1 MKWIANFAAAAAVA
15 VVAAAAAVA
24 PSAPVRLGDNG
35 VELVIIE
42 HASLVLRTATASIWV
57 DPVGVAADYEG
68 ESTGGAR
75 ARVEPKR
82 VEGRARAGRV
92 RTRAR
97 RAGEDGGRARAVWER
112 ADAGGGLRGIFRTQH
127 AADKI
132 PVPALLTGH
141 ARTYLQ
147 RTGSTRRTSSSSR
160 TRTRTTSP
168 PA

>member
-68 ESTGGAR
+68 ESKGERVRAWSRNGRERKKGG
-75 ARVEPKR
+75 RV
-82 VEGRARAGRV
+82 RARAGRV
-92 RTRAR
+92 RTA
-97 RAGEDGGRARAVWER
+97 EGRARCGSAQAR
-112 ADAGGGLRGIFRTQH
+112 AEDCEKSSAH
-127 AADKI
+127 AACC
-132 PVPALLTGH
+132 
-141 ARTYLQ
+141 R
-147 RTGSTRRTSSSSR
+147 
-160 TRTRTTSP
+160 
-168 PA
+168 